1 MKNYTIY
8 FSHKTLFVMC
18 LLWCIGWTSQV
29 YAKKSGDV
37 KTDANVIGHVVDKKT
52 REHLSHIIVMLSGT
66 VVYTTT
72 DATGHY
78 MLKDLPVGKTVLE
91 VRATGYR
98 IAQKEVM
105 IEKGKT
111 HEVNFEVEEDQIAL
125 DEVVVSANRNVMLRR
140 EAPNL
145 VHVLDNKLFDATHST
160 NLAQGLNFQ
169 PGVRTEDNCSNCG
182 FTQVRINGL
191 EGHYSQILI
200 DSRPVFSALQGVYG
214 LEQIPANMIERVE
227 VVRGGGSAL
236 AGASAIGG
244 TINIITKE
252 PKGNSAEV
260 GHSITSMGSNVFE
273 NVTSVNGSLISDN
286 HKAGFYVYGQSK
298 HRSGYD
304 RNGDGYTD
312 LPQLKSQTLG
322 VNTFLRLTD
331 YSRLLFK
338 YHGIKE
344 FRRGGNNLHLP
355 PHESNIAEQLDHNI
369 QGGSLSYD
377 LYSPTDKNKLNA
389 YFSFQSIERKS
400 YYGGMGDGS
409 QENIAD
415 ALKAYA
421 NTRNLTVLTGL
432 QYTHRFEHLLFM
444 PSQLMAGMEYNF
456 DRIKDHS
463 LGFDY
468 LMKQYVRIG
477 SAYLQNEWKNDH
489 WGFLVGGR
497 LDKHSMI
504 NRVIF
509 SPRLNL
515 RYNPTSDLHFRLTYA
530 SGFRAPQAFDEDL
543 HTTMAGG
550 ERVKVQLSRDL
561 KEERSHSLSA
571 SADYYHT
578 FGRVPTNFLVEA
590 FFTQLHD
597 VFAQRKLNQTDA
609 LGNTISE
616 RFNAH
621 RASVMGLNLEAKAVF
636 TSHFSLQTG
645 LTWQKSSYAEPIV
658 WDEDATPEKRMLRTP
673 NLYGYFTANLTP
685 LKNFTLSLSG
695 NYTGSML
702 VGHAATAVRD
712 YALAVETPS
721 FFTLNLKASYDLTL
735 YNHIKV
741 QINGGVQNIGDAY
754 QKDIDTGWQR
764 DAGYIYG
771 PSIPRSLFAGVKIM
785 F

>member
-244 TINIITKE
+244 TINIITRE

-286 HKAGFYVYGQSK
+286 HKAVFMFM
-298 HRSGYD
+298 D
-304 RNGDGYTD
+304 N
-312 LPQLKSQTLG
+312 
-322 VNTFLRLTD
+322 
-331 YSRLLFK
+331 
-338 YHGIKE
+338 
-344 FRRGGNNLHLP
+344 
-355 PHESNIAEQLDHNI
+355 
-369 QGGSLSYD
+369 
-377 LYSPTDKNKLNA
+377 
-389 YFSFQSIERKS
+389 QSIVRVMTE
-400 YYGGMGDGS
+400 
-409 QENIAD
+409 
-415 ALKAYA
+415 
-421 NTRNLTVLTGL
+421 
-432 QYTHRFEHLLFM
+432 
-444 PSQLMAGMEYNF
+444 MAM
-456 DRIKDHS
+456 DI
-463 LGFDY
+463 L
-468 LMKQYVRIG
+468 IC
-477 SAYLQNEWKNDH
+477 
-489 WGFLVGGR
+489 
-497 LDKHSMI
+497 
-504 NRVIF
+504 
-509 SPRLNL
+509 
-515 RYNPTSDLHFRLTYA
+515 
-530 SGFRAPQAFDEDL
+530 
-543 HTTMAGG
+543 
-550 ERVKVQLSRDL
+550 
-561 KEERSHSLSA
+561 
-571 SADYYHT
+571 
-578 FGRVPTNFLVEA
+578 
-590 FFTQLHD
+590 
-597 VFAQRKLNQTDA
+597 
-609 LGNTISE
+609 
-616 RFNAH
+616 
-621 RASVMGLNLEAKAVF
+621 
-636 TSHFSLQTG
+636 
-645 LTWQKSSYAEPIV
+645 
-658 WDEDATPEKRMLRTP
+658 P
-673 NLYGYFTANLTP
+673 N
-685 LKNFTLSLSG
+685 
-695 NYTGSML
+695 
-702 VGHAATAVRD
+702 
-712 YALAVETPS
+712 
-721 FFTLNLKASYDLTL
+721 
-735 YNHIKV
+735 
-741 QINGGVQNIGDAY
+741 
-754 QKDIDTGWQR
+754 
-764 DAGYIYG
+764 
-771 PSIPRSLFAGVKIM
+771 
-785 F
+785 